1 MTGVQTCA
9 LPICK
14 WEGQASIAVS
24 GDLYLDFME
33 SSVTKGKAM
42 RQIQEYFGLSKDECM
57 AFGDNYNDVDMLDSV
72 THSYVMSTAA
82 EDIKKHGRYITDWVE
97 KSLRESFK
105 DILG

>member
-1 MTGVQTCA
+1 
-9 LPICK
+9 
-14 WEGQASIAVS
+14 
-24 GDLYLDFME
+24 
-33 SSVTKGKAM
+33 
-42 RQIQEYFGLSKDECM
+42 M

-97 KSLRESFK
+97 KSLRGSFK